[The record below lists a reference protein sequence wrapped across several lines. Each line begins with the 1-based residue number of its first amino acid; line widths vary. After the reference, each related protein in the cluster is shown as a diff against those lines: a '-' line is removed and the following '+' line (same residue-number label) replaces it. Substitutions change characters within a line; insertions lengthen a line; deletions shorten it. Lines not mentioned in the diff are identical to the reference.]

1 MVRQFQ
7 DSGLSRRDFSKQCG
21 VPLSTLG
28 WWLAKAKGKSA
39 VEPVI
44 FSEIRIIPSEE
55 RLRPK
60 GDWAMEIEGPGGLI
74 IRCRDPLSQ
83 EELKRLLGVSSC

>member
-1 MVRQFQ
+1 MEGKLSTRRQSRATVAERERMVRQFQ
-7 DSGLSRRDFSKQCG
+7 DSGLSRRDFSKQYG

-39 VEPVI
+39 AEPVV

-60 GDWAMEIEGPGGLI
+60 GDWAMEIEP
-74 IRCRDPLSQ
+74 DFDS
-83 EELKRLLGVSSC
+83 